1 VLDDLSEIPATIAY
15 RSTLHLDPELL
26 ALAGVAALL
35 DRLDR
40 ESALRVL
47 RWATDRCLKP
57 PVEPR

>member
-1 VLDDLSEIPATIAY
+1 MLDDLSEIPTTIAY
-15 RSTLHLDPELL
+15 RATLRLDPELL

-57 PVEPR
+57 PFEPR

>member
-1 VLDDLSEIPATIAY
+1 MLDDPSEIPTTIAY
-15 RSTLHLDPELL
+15 RATLRLDPELL

-57 PVEPR
+57 PVELR

>member
-1 VLDDLSEIPATIAY
+1 MLDDLSEMPAAIAY
-15 RSTLHLDPELL
+15 RATVSLDPELL
-26 ALAGVAALL
+26 ALGGVAALL

>member
-1 VLDDLSEIPATIAY
+1 MLDDPSEITTTIAY
-15 RSTLHLDPELL
+15 RATLHLDPELL